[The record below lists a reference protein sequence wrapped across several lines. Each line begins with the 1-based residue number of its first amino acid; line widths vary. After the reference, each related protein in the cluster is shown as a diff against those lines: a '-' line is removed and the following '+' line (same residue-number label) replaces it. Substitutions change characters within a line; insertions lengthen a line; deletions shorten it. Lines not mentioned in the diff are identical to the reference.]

1 MKKLF
6 TLLILLLSFTMNAQT
21 FTYSGTAKVL
31 DHNGSNF
38 TILFTAKDAKA
49 KHFIIKQP
57 TKGPELIVGKD
68 YYFFVKP
75 VSYKGSKV
83 TGYSWFCHEDA
94 AQNTRERN
102 RILDSIPEPVVQ
114 Y

>member
-1 MKKLF
+1 MKKLLYF
-6 TLLILLLSFTMNAQT
+6 ILLLSFSVNAQD
-21 FTYSGTAKVL
+21 FIYSGTAKVL
-31 DHNGSNF
+31 DTNGSNF

-49 KHFIIKQP
+49 KHFIIKQT
-57 TKGPELIVGKD
+57 TKGPELIIGKD

-75 VSYKGSKV
+75 VKFKGSKV

-102 RILDSIPEPVVQ
+102 KILDSIKSPIVQ
-114 Y
+114 F